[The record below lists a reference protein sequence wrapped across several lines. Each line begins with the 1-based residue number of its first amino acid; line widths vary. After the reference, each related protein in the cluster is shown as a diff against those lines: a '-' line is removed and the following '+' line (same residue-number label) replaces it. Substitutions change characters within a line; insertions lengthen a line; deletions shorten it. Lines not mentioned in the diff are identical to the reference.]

1 MGQLHVHGSTT
12 CTWTNPYLVPY
23 GDTDACAWFRYKSKY
38 LFIITLF
45 AIDKDE
51 VSSLD
56 GSDDSSLSD
65 NAVLHEEIKGE

>member
-1 MGQLHVHGSTT
+1 MR
-12 CTWTNPYLVPY
+12 LVLL
-23 GDTDACAWFRYKSKY
+23 KKY

-45 AIDKDE
+45 AINKDE